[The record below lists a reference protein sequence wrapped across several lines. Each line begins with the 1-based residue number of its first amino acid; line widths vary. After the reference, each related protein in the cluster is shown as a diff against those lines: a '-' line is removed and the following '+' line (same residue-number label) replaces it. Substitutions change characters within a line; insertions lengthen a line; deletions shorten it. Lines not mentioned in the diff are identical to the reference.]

1 VSKIRLTP
9 NASGTGTVTLTV
21 PSTST
26 DRTITL
32 PDTTG
37 TLLDTSG
44 QGADQWRLTTTI
56 TATSGTTTYE
66 LSSNLER
73 ADEDGAGYVGTGMTE
88 SSGIFTFPATGMWLI
103 QFTCAGNIKIND
115 NVGCHLRT
123 TTDNSTY
130 DTAAFCD
137 VSGDNSDLGTS
148 TATTFFIF
156 DVTDVSTH
164 KVRFRTESMST
175 GSQVLGDTTRTRTGM
190 FFQRLGDT

>member
-1 VSKIRLTP
+1 MSKIRLTP

-26 DRTITL
+26 DRTVTL

-37 TLLDTSG
+37 TLLDSSG

-56 TATSGTTTYE
+56 TATSATTTYE
-66 LSSNLER
+66 LASNLER
-73 ADEDGAGYVGTGMTE
+73 VDTDGAGYLGTGMTE
-88 SSGIFTFPATGMWLI
+88 SSGIFTFPATGIWLI
-103 QFTCAGNIKIND
+103 QFYCAGNIKIND
-115 NVGCHLRT
+115 NVGCHIRT

-130 DTAAFCD
+130 DSAAFAD

-148 TATTFFIF
+148 TTTAFFIF

-164 KVRFRTESMST
+164 KVRFRTESMDA
-175 GSQVLGDTTRTRTGM
+175 GSQVLGDTTRTRTSM
-190 FFQRLGDT
+190 FFMRLGDT